1 VDLYAARFP
10 ALARLHD
17 KSSFQ
22 ELAEGLDVR
31 APATIVARSRDELVA
46 ATERFPR
53 YFARAAYSRGG
64 VELLTNT
71 GPLAGHVSIDE
82 VTPTNES
89 PWLVQEFVD
98 GPMLCTYSTLH
109 EGNATAHCAY
119 RAPRQWEHST
129 GIQFESVDGRESLA
143 VVETIGRALGYT
155 GQISFDFVV
164 ATDGI
169 VIIECNPRTTDG
181 VLLMD
186 PGQVGG
192 GIAEPRGQLSMVE
205 PGCLVELDFAV
216 FAQLFRNPSGTPRG
230 RFTTSFTCATPT
242 PAGTTACRSS
252 IRSSPSPTT
261 SA

>member
-1 VDLYAARFP
+1 V
-10 ALARLHD
+10 
-17 KSSFQ
+17 S
-22 ELAEGLDVR
+22 E
-31 APATIVARSRDELVA
+31 ATIVARSRDELVA

-186 PGQVGG
+186 PARSVG
-192 GIAEPRGQLSMVE
+192 ASRSRGDSCRWWSRGAWWSSTS
-205 PGCLVELDFAV
+205 PSSRSSSG
-216 FAQLFRNPSGTPRG
+216 NPSGTPRG